1 LKRPLLVYAALVLVS
16 AAMLAQSGGELR
28 FCIPSEP
35 NTFNPL
41 LPQEVSSATIIY
53 LTGGVLARFNR
64 FSQKLEPELATSWKV
79 LDGGKKIRFQLR
91 EGLHFSDGTLFSA
104 DDVAYTM
111 QKLMDPDLH
120 SPTGDAFR
128 SGEGKVV
135 TNILSPVTIEIIF
148 PAVVANLA
156 NLFDTV
162 PMLSSRSPQKDMASL
177 GPFYVAEH
185 KAGTYI
191 LLKRNPY
198 YWKKDSSG
206 KQLPYLDAIRLEIEL
221 NKEIEALRFSRGDLQ
236 MITALQP
243 DIFEK
248 LASQNNAQVQDAGV
262 STYTEFL
269 WFNQVPASTI
279 PAYKRAWFTSTA
291 FRRAVSEAINRADMA
306 RIVFH
311 GHAQPAVG
319 AVSPANK
326 FWFNTKLKPHPYDPD
341 SALRRLRQEGF
352 HFDKGKLTDKSGNEV
367 EFSIITVANNHARES
382 MAAMVQQ
389 DLKKIG
395 IKVNVVTLDFHAVIE
410 RISETFN
417 YEACLLGLLYSD
429 LDPNGVMNVWL
440 SSEPDHQWNPKQKSP
455 ATAWEA
461 EIDRLMRAQASSGDE
476 HLRKQY
482 WDRVQEIAWE
492 QEPFIYLVD
501 KDALVA
507 ISPKVK
513 NAHPSALH
521 PQTFW
526 NAEYL
531 ALDNGGR

>member
-1 LKRPLLVYAALVLVS
+1 MAMIVAS
-16 AAMLAQSGGELR
+16 SAMLAQSGGELR

-53 LTGGVLARFNR
+53 LTGGVLLRVNR
-64 FSQKLEPELATSWKV
+64 LTQKPDPELASSWKV
-79 LDGGKKIRFQLR
+79 LDGGKRIHFQLR
-91 EGLHFSDGTLFSA
+91 EGLRFSDGTPFTA
-104 DDVAYTM
+104 EDVAYTM
-111 QKLMDPDLH
+111 QKLMDPELH

-128 SGEGKVV
+128 SGEGRVV
-135 TNILSPVTIEIIF
+135 TNVLSPLAVDITF
-148 PAVVANLA
+148 PAAVANLA
-156 NLFDTV
+156 NLFDGV
-162 PMLSSRSPQKDMASL
+162 PMLSSRSPQKDMAAL
-177 GPFYVAEH
+177 GPFYIAEH
-185 KAGTYI
+185 KAGSYI

-198 YWKKDSSG
+198 YWKKDSNG
-206 KQLPYLDAIRLEIEL
+206 RQLPYLDAIRLEIEL
-221 NKEIEALRFSRGDLQ
+221 NKEIEALRFSRGDVQ

-248 LASQNNAQVQDAGV
+248 LASQNAAQVKDAGV

-269 WFNQVPASTI
+269 WFNQVATSPIA
-279 PAYKRAWFTSTA
+279 AYKRAWFTSTG

-326 FWFNTKLKPHPYDPD
+326 VWFDAKLKPHPYDPD

-352 HFDKGKLTDKSGNEV
+352 RLDNGTLRDKSGNQV
-367 EFSIITVANNHARES
+367 EFSVITVANNHAREN
-382 MAAMVQQ
+382 MAAMIQQ

-395 IKVNVVTLDFHAVIE
+395 IKVNVVTLDFHSVIE

-440 SSEPDHQWNPKQKSP
+440 SSEPDHQWNPKQRMP
-455 ATAWEA
+455 ATTWEA
-461 EIDRLMRAQASSGDE
+461 EIDRLMRAQASSADE

-526 NAEYL
+526 NAEHL
-531 ALDNGGR
+531 ALEAGGR